1 MDQYNVYDVAE
12 KIFAAIQKE
21 REGMTHMNVMV
32 MGKTGSGKSTLINNM
47 FNEKLA
53 DTGIGKPVT
62 QAIRQYSK
70 EGFPLTIYDTPG
82 LELGGDNAISELLKD
97 ATDCIKKGVKSG
109 KMDDAIHCIL
119 YCVNAGT
126 HRFEDAEKEFIAQ
139 FLSENKAFNIP
150 VIVVITQAVNKKD
163 AAELKRIIEAENMDI
178 IQVVPVLCQAVE
190 ITDEITIPAYG
201 LDTLAEIIYRVIP
214 EALQKTFVAVQ
225 KADIKLKTSKA
236 QAIVVANAAAAAG
249 VGAVPIPFADSFV
262 LVPQQIG
269 MLGSITA
276 AYGLAL
282 DKTTIVSVVSG
293 VLGIVGTT
301 IVGKTAVSGIL
312 KLIPGA
318 GSVAGGVVSGGV
330 AAALTAALGEAYI
343 GVMTKIAKGELKVD
357 ELGTAKGQ
365 EWIKDLFRERL
376 KLKRN
381 DKGVLLDKKDELV
394 VDDDLSVAEEIK
406 ND

>member
-225 KADIKLKTSKA
+225 KADIKLKTVEQECRTIIVNFLKNLSTQIKSGA
-236 QAIVVANAAAAAG
+236 PVAI
-249 VGAVPIPFADSFV
+249 AVPAWLRPD
-262 LVPQQIG
+262 
-269 MLGSITA
+269 
-276 AYGLAL
+276 
-282 DKTTIVSVVSG
+282 
-293 VLGIVGTT
+293 GTYYHL
-301 IVGKTAVSGIL
+301 KIL
-312 KLIPGA
+312 
-318 GSVAGGVVSGGV
+318 
-330 AAALTAALGEAYI
+330 
-343 GVMTKIAKGELKVD
+343 D
-357 ELGTAKGQ
+357 ELEKLGYNVKKYNNLSQ
-365 EWIKDLFRERL
+365 KDLLYHRDDQIVAREII
-376 KLKRN
+376 
-381 DKGVLLDKKDELV
+381 VLRKK
-394 VDDDLSVAEEIK
+394 
-406 ND
+406 

>member
-1 MDQYNVYDVAE
+1 
-12 KIFAAIQKE
+12 
-21 REGMTHMNVMV
+21 MNVMV

-163 AAELKRIIEAENMDI
+163 AAESGFQPHGFTVQHHRQNKGDRDHQRAGNNRIKNTVF
-178 IQVVPVLCQAVE
+178 Q
-190 ITDEITIPAYG
+190 T
-201 LDTLAEIIYRVIP
+201 
-214 EALQKTFVAVQ
+214 LQK
-225 KADIKLKTSKA
+225 D
-236 QAIVVANAAAAAG
+236 G
-249 VGAVPIPFADSFV
+249 V
-262 LVPQQIG
+262 
-269 MLGSITA
+269 
-276 AYGLAL
+276 
-282 DKTTIVSVVSG
+282 
-293 VLGIVGTT
+293 
-301 IVGKTAVSGIL
+301 
-312 KLIPGA
+312 
-318 GSVAGGVVSGGV
+318 
-330 AAALTAALGEAYI
+330 
-343 GVMTKIAKGELKVD
+343 
-357 ELGTAKGQ
+357 
-365 EWIKDLFRERL
+365 
-376 KLKRN
+376 
-381 DKGVLLDKKDELV
+381 
-394 VDDDLSVAEEIK
+394 
-406 ND
+406 